1 MTSTTDLP
9 LPRRILVIEEDRA
22 VSDLFSTWLAAEG
35 HAVVREAAAEAA
47 PAGPVDLVVVD
58 VPYPRRRGVDW
69 VRRVAERHPMT
80 PILALS
86 CTLFAGVECGG
97 PVARSLGADCVLPK
111 PVSRQALLKQVNH
124 LLSR

>member
-9 LPRRILVIEEDRA
+9 APRRILVIDEDRA
-22 VSDLFSTWLAAEG
+22 VNDLLATWLAAEG
-35 HAVVREAAAEAA
+35 HDVVRESADDGDPE
-47 PAGPVDLVVVD
+47 GHVDLVVVD

-69 VRRVAERHPMT
+69 IRRVAERHPMT

-97 PVARSLGADCVLPK
+97 PVARSLGANCVLPK
-111 PVSRQALLKQVNH
+111 PVSRQALLQQVQH
-124 LLSR
+124 LLAR